1 MQTWMMTIPMESECE
16 VGTWMWLSWNPV
28 TVVRRC
34 TKKLLSYIF
43 EQSDT
48 KRYIVGIEKGRNG
61 LDHFQIRLSCS
72 DNLFF
77 EHMKEWC
84 EWAHVEKAES
94 DSFEYERKEGRY
106 WTSMDTKEIRIQRF
120 GKPNRTQQRV
130 IDVLRRTNDREIVL
144 WYSDKGSIGKSWLV
158 GHLWETGEAY
168 VCQPQDTVKGMKQ
181 DVASEYI
188 KHGWRPIIVVDLPR
202 TWKWTKDLY
211 CALESIKDGLLK
223 DTRYS
228 SDTINIKGVKV
239 LVTSNTLPKFDALSL
254 DRWIVIENTL

>member
-1 MQTWMMTIPMESECE
+1 M
-16 VGTWMWLSWNPV
+16 
-28 TVVRRC
+28 
-34 TKKLLSYIF
+34 
-43 EQSDT
+43 
-48 KRYIVGIEKGRNG
+48 
-61 LDHFQIRLSCS
+61 
-72 DNLFF
+72 
-77 EHMKEWC
+77 
-84 EWAHVEKAES
+84 
-94 DSFEYERKEGRY
+94 RY
-106 WTSMDTKEIRIQRF
+106 WTSLDTTEIRIQRF
-120 GKPNRTQQRV
+120 GKPNHTQQRV
-130 IDVLRRTNDREIVL
+130 IEVLQRTNDREIVL

-158 GHLWETGEAY
+158 GHLWEIGKAY

-239 LVTSNTLPKFDALSL
+239 LVTSNTLPKFDNLSY
-254 DRWIVIENTL
+254 DRWVVIENTIERRS